1 MATKINLN
9 GEISFTCSVNPKA
22 KQVFLAGSFNDWNP
36 TARRMQKGKDSAFR
50 ARLALPPGE
59 HHYKFVIDGQWC
71 ADPDTAQQAPDPFG
85 GVNSV
90 VCVAPG
96 AK

>member
-1 MATKINLN
+1 MATKINLD
-9 GEISFTCSVNPKA
+9 GEISFSCTASPTA

-36 TARRMQKGKDSAFR
+36 TAQRMRKGKDGAFR

-59 HHYKFVIDGQWC
+59 HHYKFVIDGQWS
-71 ADPDTAQQAPDPFG
+71 ADPEATQQAPDPFG

-90 VCVAPG
+90 AYVPNAE
-96 AK
+96 